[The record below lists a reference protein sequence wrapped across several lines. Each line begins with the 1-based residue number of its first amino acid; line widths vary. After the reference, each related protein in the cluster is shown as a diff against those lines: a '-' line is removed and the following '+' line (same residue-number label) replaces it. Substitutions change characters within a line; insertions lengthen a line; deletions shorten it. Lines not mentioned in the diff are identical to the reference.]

1 MDQALSVGHNRLL
14 AALRPSE
21 RTSPEPHLEE
31 VPLSQGQV
39 LQEQGRD
46 IEQIYFPHSGMISL
60 VAVMNN
66 GGKMIETAT
75 IGREGAVGAMAGFGP
90 RHAFRPASRTGEG
103 NPPHIHTG
111 PVRNTGQRRRSLRT

>member
-21 RTSPEPHLEE
+21 RTSLEPHLEE
-31 VPLSQGQV
+31 VPLGQGQV

-60 VAVMNN
+60 VALMNN
-66 GGKMIETAT
+66 GGKMIQTAP
-75 IGREGAVGAMAGFGP
+75 IVRPAAPGATAGVGP
-90 RHAFRPASRTGEG
+90 RHAVRRARPQVAAT
-103 NPPHIHTG
+103 
-111 PVRNTGQRRRSLRT
+111 